1 MEIFNFKG
9 KFEAIGAITGLTLG
23 GSAIVISYTDKHHK
37 RQIRHDNR
45 VTKLMEGKL
54 FPQQFIQ
61 EELDDKRDPEKIA
74 LDVEVASHDVSGR
87 NVKDF
92 YAPYK
97 NFTKRYAGKKAGS
110 DVMITYMPNSKE
122 DQPITI
128 PFRADPPTNP
138 APPKSDP
145 PPSDSRSR
153 FASITSSYKKF
164 GYRKF
169 ASMTSDNREVCQT
182 ISPNGGIIT
191 IPRRQ
196 DFLETDLGSAVLFC
210 GVVFILFWAYIAA
223 NRILGGPSTKRG
235 SNYPVDIVISYN
247 KKEINLKQAIALLK
261 FSHKM
266 KEEEA
271 LEMLKTGESS

>member
-1 MEIFNFKG
+1 MENPNNFNKMA
-9 KFEAIGAITGLTLG
+9 AIRGI
-23 GSAIVISYTDKHHK
+23 SA
-37 RQIRHDNR
+37 
-45 VTKLMEGKL
+45 
-54 FPQQFIQ
+54 P
-61 EELDDKRDPEKIA
+61 P
-74 LDVEVASHDVSGR
+74 
-87 NVKDF
+87 
-92 YAPYK
+92 
-97 NFTKRYAGKKAGS
+97 GS
-110 DVMITYMPNSKE
+110 D
-122 DQPITI
+122 
-128 PFRADPPTNP
+128 PPY
-138 APPKSDP
+138 SY
-145 PPSDSRSR
+145 PPSDSRS
-153 FASITSSYKKF
+153 
-164 GYRKF
+164 GF